1 MPPEVMSVTVPPE
14 ATAPGPV
21 LPAVS
26 VTALAAKRKT
36 TVPAEQEVTETVIE
50 EPELAEGVKTQPVAV
65 PAFEKSAEVKPVT
78 ASEKVKV

>member
-1 MPPEVMSVTVPPE
+1 MSVTVPPE